1 MKLMTTIT
9 RIRLYPFLA
18 MLSLGLTLS
27 LPSRAQEFPSKPIK
41 IVVGQGAGGGIDTL
55 TRVVAQKL
63 SDHMGQPVV
72 IENKVGAG
80 GIIGTEFVAKSP
92 SDGYTLLM
100 APSGNMVFTPILM
113 PKLRYNP
120 IKDFTP
126 VSLVAT
132 FPLVLLV
139 NSKLPIYNVSDL
151 INYMKA
157 NPSKSNYGGS
167 GAAFQ
172 FSSELF
178 KLKTNTPAE
187 FIQYKSTS
195 EAITALMAGDLLFCM
210 ADTGPAIPAIT
221 SAQVRALAVTSPNRI
236 SSLPNVPTMSEVG
249 LPQVEFKLWSGL
261 FAPIGT
267 PVAVIKKLEAEVA
280 RVTKMP
286 EVIALLNNNNVQAAS
301 STSEELGHLL
311 AQDLQRW
318 GQVQETAKISI
329 QP

>member
-1 MKLMTTIT
+1 MKLMTFLPHT
-9 RIRLYPFLA
+9 RLFPLFAVLA
-18 MLSLGLTLS
+18 IGFAFTL
-27 LPSRAQEFPSKPIK
+27 PIMAQEFPNKPIK
-41 IVVGQGAGGGIDTL
+41 IIVGQGAGGGIDTL
-55 TRVVAQKL
+55 TRIVAQKL
-63 SDHMGQPVV
+63 SEHIGQPVV

-80 GIIGTEFVAKSP
+80 GIIGTEYVAKAP
-92 SDGYTLLM
+92 ADGYTLLM

-139 NSKLPIYNVSDL
+139 NAKLPIYNVTDL
-151 INYMKA
+151 INYMKT

-167 GAAFQ
+167 GPTFQ

-195 EAITALMAGDLLFCM
+195 ESITALMAGDLLFCM

-221 SAQVRALAVTSPNRI
+221 SSQVRALAVTSPNRI
-236 SSLPNVPTMSEVG
+236 STLPNVPTMSEVG
-249 LPQVEFKLWSGL
+249 LPLVEFKLWSGL
-261 FAPIGT
+261 FAPNGT
-267 PVAVIKKLEAEVA
+267 PTAVIKKLEAEVA

-286 EVIALLNNNNVQAAS
+286 EVIALLNNNNVQATS

-311 AQDLQRW
+311 SQDLQRW
-318 GQVQETAKISI
+318 GQVQESAKISI

>member
-1 MKLMTTIT
+1 MKISTFTPLF
-9 RIRLYPFLA
+9 RLVTFFVI
-18 MLSLGLTLS
+18 LSIGHTHDWNAA
-27 LPSRAQEFPSKPIK
+27 AQEFPNKPIK
-41 IVVGQGAGGGIDTL
+41 IIVGQGAGGGIDTL
-55 TRVVAQKL
+55 TRIVAQKL
-63 SDHMGQPVV
+63 SEHMGQPVV

-80 GIIGTEFVAKSP
+80 GIIGTEFVAKAP
-92 SDGYTLLM
+92 ADGYTLLM

-167 GAAFQ
+167 GPAFQ

-195 EAITALMAGDLLFCM
+195 ESITALMAGDLLFCM

-221 SAQVRALAVTSPNRI
+221 SSQVRALAVTSPNRI
-236 SSLPNVPTMSEVG
+236 SSLPNVPTMSEIG
-249 LPQVEFKLWSGL
+249 LSQVEFKLWSGL

-267 PVAVIKKLEAEVA
+267 PAAVIKKLETEVA

-286 EVIALLNNNNVQAAS
+286 EVIALLNNNNVQATS

-311 AQDLQRW
+311 SQDLQRW